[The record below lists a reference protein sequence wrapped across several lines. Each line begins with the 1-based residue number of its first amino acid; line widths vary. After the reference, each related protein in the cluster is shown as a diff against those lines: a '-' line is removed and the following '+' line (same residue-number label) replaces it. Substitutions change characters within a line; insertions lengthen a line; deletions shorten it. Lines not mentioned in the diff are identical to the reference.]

1 MSKKRNAKLEN
12 PDSVRETFFG
22 ILTQDVIL
30 SMERHERS
38 DTQATRR
45 DLIRTMFAAIEGY
58 VWRYREHVQSVISDI
73 GTIPTLTELALSETS
88 YSVTENGKVEAQS
101 RFITLTAMIR
111 LVSRLAEEH
120 CPGLQ
125 VDFTQAGWSHLQQAI
140 KIRNRITHPK
150 SKSDLEVTSQDIA
163 ITNAGFFWL
172 LKSITAVMEFTKTAL
187 EQYVTDLKLL
197 GEKLVSGDPKAMAEY
212 QAALRTL
219 DD

>member
-1 MSKKRNAKLEN
+1 MSKKGDAKPED

-30 SMERHERS
+30 SMERQERS

-58 VWRYREHVQSVISDI
+58 VWKYREHVRSVMSDI
-73 GTIPTLTELALSETS
+73 DTIPVLTELALSETS
-88 YSVTENGKVEAQS
+88 YSVTENGKVEAQT
-101 RFITLTAMIR
+101 RFITLTSMIR

-125 VDFTQAGWSHLQQAI
+125 VDFSKAGWSHLQQAI

-150 SKSDLEVTSQDIA
+150 SKSDLEVTPQDVA
-163 ITNAGFFWL
+163 IIHVGFFWL
-172 LKSITAVMEFTKTAL
+172 LKTIESVIESTNLDSARHLA
-187 EQYVTDLKLL
+187 DLKLFADRL
-197 GEKLVSGDPKAMAEY
+197 FSGDPKAIAEY
-212 QAALRTL
+212 EAAFRTL
-219 DD
+219 DV